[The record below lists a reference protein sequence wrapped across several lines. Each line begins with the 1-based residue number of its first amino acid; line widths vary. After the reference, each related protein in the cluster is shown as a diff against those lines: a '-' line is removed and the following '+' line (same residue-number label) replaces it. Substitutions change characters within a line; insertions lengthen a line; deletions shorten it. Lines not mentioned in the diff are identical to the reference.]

1 MNRAVVQAGVAIVVF
16 VLLAATSAVLTNTL
30 FKALA
35 TDRPTVTFTVQSASP
50 TTTP

>member
-16 VLLAATSAVLTNTL
+16 VLLAATSALLTNSL

-35 TDRPTVTFTVQSASP
+35 TDRPTVTFTVISTSP
-50 TTTP
+50 TAKP